1 MDWKQYVQQQTADEN
16 AQVTLLMVNADTGE
30 TMIETRKDERVVS
43 ASTIKVAIMLAVLDA
58 VQKGE
63 LTLDQEIFVPE
74 EYILDDSSV
83 FEYGAQSM
91 SIDSLVKWMVILSDN
106 TATNTLIRLMGMER
120 INDYCVSIGLKNTR
134 VERVMLDFA
143 AVERGLNNYTSA
155 QDQCDMFLHIYH
167 KRILNAQL
175 CEYAMDVLLGQRWKD
190 DLMRYIPD
198 NVKVAHKTGSL
209 DNLDHDSALFFLD
222 GIRYYLGVFVWDAP
236 SNNYAQRII
245 GRIGKHVYD
254 EFK

>member
-1 MDWKQYVQQQTADEN
+1 MDWKNNVLQQAEGSP
-16 AQVTLLMVNADTGE
+16 AQVAILMVNADTGE
-30 TMIETRKDERVVS
+30 EMLALRKDERVVS
-43 ASTIKVAIMLAVLDA
+43 ASTIKVAIMLSVLDA

-63 LTLDQEIFVPE
+63 LTLQQELFISD

-83 FEYGAQSM
+83 FEYGAQPM
-91 SIDSLVKWMVILSDN
+91 TIDALIKWMIILSDN
-106 TATNTLIRLMGMER
+106 TATNALIRLMGMER
-120 INDYCVSIGLKNTR
+120 INAYCTSIGLKNSR

-155 QDQCDMFLHIYH
+155 QDQCDMLLKLYH
-167 KRILNAQL
+167 KSILTPVL

-209 DNLDHDSALFFLD
+209 DNLDHDSALFYLEN
-222 GIRYYLGVFVWDAP
+222 IRFYLGVFVWDAP
-236 SNNYAQRII
+236 SNKHAQGLI
-245 GRIGKHVYD
+245 GRIGKRVYD